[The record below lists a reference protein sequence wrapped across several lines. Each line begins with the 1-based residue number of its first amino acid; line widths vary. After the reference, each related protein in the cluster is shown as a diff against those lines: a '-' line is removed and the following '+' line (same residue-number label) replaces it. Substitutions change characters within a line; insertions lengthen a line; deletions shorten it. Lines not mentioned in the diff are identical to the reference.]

1 MTARSYNFRKSA
13 GAALTLAVVAF
24 AGMSTA
30 SHVNRANAAAPAG
43 GIQVGSPAPKFT
55 LPNVATGAATS
66 LAALGQ
72 NKKATVIMFI
82 ATRCP
87 VSNAYNDRMETLAKA
102 YMKKQIEF
110 VGINANTTEPSEEV
124 ADHAKDHN
132 FTFPVLKDADDK
144 VADLYD
150 AHVTP
155 ETFVVDSTGTIVY
168 HGRIDNSMDPA
179 NVASTDLSAALD
191 DILAGKTVTKPETKA
206 FGCSIKR
213 AH

>member
-1 MTARSYNFRKSA
+1 MNARSYNFRKST
-13 GAALTLAVVAF
+13 GAALTLAVIAF
-24 AGMSTA
+24 AGVSIAT
-30 SHVNRANAAAPAG
+30 HLERANAAAPAG
-43 GIQVGSPAPKFT
+43 GVQVGSPAPKFT

-66 LAALGQ
+66 LSALGQ
-72 NKKATVIMFI
+72 DKKATVIMFI

-87 VSNAYNDRMETLAKA
+87 VSNAYNDRMETLAKT

-110 VGINANTTEPSEEV
+110 VGINANTTEPTEEV
-124 ADHAKDHN
+124 AGHAKDHN

-155 ETFVVDSTGTIVY
+155 ETFVVSSTGVIVY

-179 NVASTDLSAALD
+179 NVASNDLSTALD
-191 DILAGKTVTKPETKA
+191 DILAGKTVAKPETKA